1 MYQMKFSTR
10 KVAIVGTGL
19 VGASAGYSLVN
30 QNICEEL
37 LLIDINHERA
47 VGEAMDLQHCIDF
60 TTSRTKVAVGSFED
74 CTDMDIVIITAGGP
88 PKPGQTR
95 LDTLEISAKI
105 AKSVVQEVM
114 KSGFNGIFLVASNP
128 VDIITYQVW
137 KESGLPRNQ
146 VLGTGTSL
154 DSSRLK
160 SILSQ
165 HIDVD
170 PRSIHGYTLGEH
182 GDSQFAAWSH
192 LTIGGKP
199 FMQILEEQKETL
211 AHIDLDEIIDQVR
224 KAGFEILHRKGTTY
238 YGIGCALASI
248 VRSIFN
254 DDHKI
259 LAVSTILDGEYGYEN
274 IATGVPAI
282 LTRQGVKEVVE
293 LNLTDDEKAKFDQS
307 NEVLRK
313 YMATIGY

>member
-1 MYQMKFSTR
+1 MKFSTR

-30 QNICEEL
+30 QNICDEL

-95 LDTLEISAKI
+95 LDTLEISSKI

-199 FMQILEEQKETL
+199 LMQILEEQKETL
-211 AHIDLDEIIDQVR
+211 AHVNLDEIIDQVR

-259 LAVSTILDGEYGYEN
+259 LAVSTILDGEYGYED

>member
-1 MYQMKFSTR
+1 MKFSTR

>member
-1 MYQMKFSTR
+1 MKYSTR
-10 KVAIVGTGL
+10 KVAIVGTGF

-30 QNICEEL
+30 QNICDEL
-37 LLIDINHERA
+37 VLIDINKERA
-47 VGEAMDLQHCIDF
+47 LGEAMDLQHCVDF
-60 TTSRTKVAVGSFED
+60 TTSRTKVSVGDYKD
-74 CTDMDIVIITAGGP
+74 CKDMDIVIITAGGP

-95 LDTLEISAKI
+95 LDTLELSSKI
-105 AKSVVQEVM
+105 AKSVVEGVM
-114 KSGFNGIFLVASNP
+114 KSGFDGIFLVASNP

-165 HIDVD
+165 HIKVD
-170 PRSIHGYTLGEH
+170 PRSINGYTLGEH
-182 GDSQFAAWSH
+182 GDSQFVAWSH

-199 FMQILEEQKETL
+199 FMQILEEHKEML
-211 AHIDLDEIIDQVR
+211 GHLDLDEIIDQVR
-224 KAGFEILHRKGTTY
+224 KAGFEILNRKGTTY

-248 VRSIFN
+248 TRSIFN

-259 LAVSTILDGEYGYEN
+259 IAVSTILDGEYGYDN
-274 IATGVPAI
+274 IATGVPVI
-282 LTRQGVKEVVE
+282 LTRQGVQEVVE
-293 LNLTDDEKAKFDQS
+293 LNLTDEEKAKFDQS
-307 NEVLRK
+307 NKILKE
-313 YMATIGY
+313 YMASIGY

>member
-1 MYQMKFSTR
+1 MKFSTR

-30 QNICEEL
+30 QNICDEL
-37 LLIDINHERA
+37 LLIDVNHERA

-293 LNLTDDEKAKFDQS
+293 LNLTDDEKAKFDHS

>member
-1 MYQMKFSTR
+1 MKFSTR

-19 VGASAGYSLVN
+19 VGASAGYSLIN
-30 QNICEEL
+30 QNICDEL

-95 LDTLEISAKI
+95 LDTLELSAKI

-114 KSGFNGIFLVASNP
+114 KSGFNGIFLVASHP

-165 HIDVD
+165 YIDVD

-211 AHIDLDEIIDQVR
+211 GHIDLDEIIDQVR

-254 DDHKI
+254 DDHKV
-259 LAVSTILDGEYGYEN
+259 LAVSTILDGEYGYKN

>member
-1 MYQMKFSTR
+1 MKFSTR

-30 QNICEEL
+30 QNICDEL

-95 LDTLEISAKI
+95 LDTLELSAKI

-128 VDIITYQVW
+128 VDIITYLVW

-165 HIDVD
+165 YIDVD

-248 VRSIFN
+248 ARSIFN

-282 LTRQGVKEVVE
+282 LTRQGLKEVVE
-293 LNLTDDEKAKFDQS
+293 LNLTDDEKEKFDNS
-307 NEVLRK
+307 NKVLRN

>member
-1 MYQMKFSTR
+1 MVLKLTTR
-10 KVAIVGTGL
+10 KVAIVGTGF

-30 QNICEEL
+30 QNICDEL
-37 LLIDINHERA
+37 MLIDINKERA
-47 VGEAMDLQHCIDF
+47 LGEAMDLQHCIDF
-60 TTSRTKVAVGSFED
+60 TTSRTKVSVGSYAE
-74 CTDMDIVIITAGGP
+74 CKDMDIVIITAGGP

-105 AKSVVQEVM
+105 AKSVVDGVM
-114 KSGFNGIFLVASNP
+114 KSGFDGIFLVASNP

-160 SILSQ
+160 HILSQ
-165 HIDVD
+165 HINVD
-170 PRSIHGYTLGEH
+170 PRSINGYTLGEH
-182 GDSQFAAWSH
+182 GDSQFVAWSH

-199 FMQILEEQKETL
+199 FMQILEEHKETL
-211 AHIDLDEIIDQVR
+211 GDLDLDDIITKVR
-224 KAGFEILHRKGTTY
+224 KAGFEILNRKGTTY
-238 YGIGCALASI
+238 YGIGCSLASI

-259 LAVSTILDGEYGYEN
+259 IAVSTILNGEYGFKDVC
-274 IATGVPAI
+274 AGVPTI
-282 LTRQGVKEVVE
+282 ITREGAKEVVE
-293 LNLTDDEKAKFDQS
+293 LNLTAEEMEKFEQS
-307 NEVLRK
+307 ISILKE
-313 YMATIGY
+313 YMSKIGY

>member
-1 MYQMKFSTR
+1 MKFSTR

-30 QNICEEL
+30 QNICDEL

>member
-1 MYQMKFSTR
+1 MKFSTR

-19 VGASAGYSLVN
+19 VGASAGYSLIN
-30 QNICEEL
+30 QNICDEL

-95 LDTLEISAKI
+95 LDTLELSAKI

-165 HIDVD
+165 YIDVD

-211 AHIDLDEIIDQVR
+211 GNIDLDEIIDQVR

-248 VRSIFN
+248 VHSIFN

-259 LAVSTILDGEYGYEN
+259 LAVSSILDGEYGYKN
-274 IATGVPAI
+274 IATGVPVI

-293 LNLTDDEKAKFDQS
+293 LNLTDDEKVKFDQS

>member
-1 MYQMKFSTR
+1 MKYSTR
-10 KVAIVGTGL
+10 KVAIVGTGF

-30 QNICEEL
+30 QNICDEL
-37 LLIDINHERA
+37 MLIDINKERA
-47 VGEAMDLQHCIDF
+47 LGEAMDLQHCIDF
-60 TTSRTKVAVGSFED
+60 TTSRTKVSVGSYED
-74 CTDMDIVIITAGGP
+74 CKDMDIVIITAGGP

-105 AKSVVQEVM
+105 AKSVVDGVM
-114 KSGFNGIFLVASNP
+114 KSGFDGIFLVASNP

-165 HIDVD
+165 HINVD
-170 PRSIHGYTLGEH
+170 PRSINGYTLGEH

-199 FMQILEEQKETL
+199 FMEILEEHKETL
-211 AHIDLDEIIDQVR
+211 GHIDLDEIIDQVR

-259 LAVSTILDGEYGYEN
+259 IAVSTILDGEYGFRN
-274 IATGVPAI
+274 IATGVPVI

-293 LNLTDDEKAKFDQS
+293 LNLNEDEKAKFENS
-307 NEVLRK
+307 NKVLRE
-313 YMATIGY
+313 YMSKIGY

>member
-1 MYQMKFSTR
+1 MKFSTR

-30 QNICEEL
+30 QNICDEL

-293 LNLTDDEKAKFDQS
+293 LNLTDDEKAKFDHS

>member
-1 MYQMKFSTR
+1 MKLTTR
-10 KVAIVGTGL
+10 KVAIVGTGF

-30 QNICEEL
+30 QNICDEL
-37 LLIDINHERA
+37 MLIDINRERA
-47 VGEAMDLQHCIDF
+47 LGEAMDLQHCIDF
-60 TTSRTKVAVGSFED
+60 TTSRTKVSVGSYEE
-74 CTDMDIVIITAGGP
+74 CKDMDIVIITAGGP

-95 LDTLEISAKI
+95 LDTLELSAKI
-105 AKSVVQEVM
+105 AKSVVDGVM
-114 KSGFNGIFLVASNP
+114 KSGFDGIFLIASNP
-128 VDIITYQVW
+128 VDIITYLVW

-165 HIDVD
+165 HINVD

-199 FMQILEEQKETL
+199 FMQILEEHKEML
-211 AHIDLDEIIDQVR
+211 ADLDLDEIVDQVR
-224 KAGFEILHRKGTTY
+224 KAGFEILNRKGTTY

-248 VRSIFN
+248 TRSIFN

-259 LAVSTILDGEYGYEN
+259 IAVSTILDGEYGFSD
-274 IATGVPAI
+274 ICTGVPTI
-282 LTRQGVKEVVE
+282 ITREGAKEVVE
-293 LNLTDDEKAKFDQS
+293 LNLSEDEMKKFENS
-307 NEVLRK
+307 NQVLRE
-313 YMATIGY
+313 YMAKIGY